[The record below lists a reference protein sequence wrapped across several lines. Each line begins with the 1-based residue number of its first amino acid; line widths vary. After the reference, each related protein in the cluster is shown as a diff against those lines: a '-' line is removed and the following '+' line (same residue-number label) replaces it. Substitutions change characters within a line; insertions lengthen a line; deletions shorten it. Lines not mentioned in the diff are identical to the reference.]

1 MLSQETEAAIQS
13 LANAANSN
21 AIRAINV
28 TSTTVGQMNVS
39 VMHRGG
45 SFSAAQLAAIETFI
59 EDRVRSGLTIAASNV
74 ILASVFVEA
83 EVTLSPGSSL
93 ETVWRAA
100 SSALADLLDARTWA
114 FAKDVSAADLLV
126 AVRTTTGIASV
137 DSSSF
142 LPASDVAVGAL
153 ALPTL
158 TGLSLRDTGT
168 GDTINAVLAQ
178 SW

>member
-1 MLSQETEAAIQS
+1 M
-13 LANAANSN
+13 
-21 AIRAINV
+21 
-28 TSTTVGQMNVS
+28 
-39 VMHRGG
+39 
-45 SFSAAQLAAIETFI
+45 
-59 EDRVRSGLTIAASNV
+59 
-74 ILASVFVEA
+74 
-83 EVTLSPGSSL
+83 
-93 ETVWRAA
+93 
-100 SSALADLLDARTWA
+100 
-114 FAKDVSAADLLV
+114 SAADLLV